1 MMRSSI
7 NVIDSEDSGP
17 TFDQPQK
24 PPAPSATSHRHQP
37 LYATLA
43 EYTLNSPRSFPIDP
57 VSRNAS
63 NPRRPSSPLRSIDE
77 GQHSQPG
84 PSRGYIFPSPH
95 HSPAKENIAI
105 GHGVSMS
112 PTSSSMGSTSGDG
125 AGQGQHALPPVPQQ
139 RLSVSNRSRRPSPLL
154 HEIQPPSRRL
164 SAHQML
170 LLTPFGGPLP
180 AALSVAGG
188 MGMSRGSSSM
198 GSGAGAPRTAP
209 PRMGSGTSQSS
220 GWPRRE
226 SGQQAWSVIDSG
238 PLAQS
243 SPLSPGAS
251 PAPSAMGREPAV
263 QPQTLNRF
271 PPRARHSL
279 GHAVAT
285 HSPLASTPMTTIF
298 SQGSSEAGSSSRSR
312 EAIAETEM
320 NQVFMSR
327 AEVGMSTASGVR
339 YEDQDEDEDHEE
351 RGDQA
356 TPMAPQHP
364 RQRLLSATVA
374 MTRSNSLPVLTLRE
388 LEALKEKD
396 GELGIQRGGDWAWV
410 SRETEEGQEDP
421 EDLPSLA
428 TETSTNASTSTTSL
442 VTPSEQPSIPS
453 NSRNPF
459 TGFNDPFA
467 PRSGNCAVPVIPP
480 AATYA
485 FPGTYAPVATSS
497 DYHYSPTAPEVR
509 RMSDAPPTS
518 STISPGSSSRGGRR
532 SVTDSRRPSVP
543 NMLRQSIGGN
553 LTPRTY
559 QQFHAL
565 PTQLNKSPPQAS
577 YPQVPTQHPI
587 FQPSYQPLAPASNDV
602 SPHGSPDSR
611 PASRPRL
618 LRYKTSP
625 ARYTGLGLNIT
636 VRPTGSGRNSGSEQS
651 PLDPGS
657 AGASDRGSMGEQ
669 STPSASRGLPT
680 FGHWAEVDFVDPL
693 AAATSMTRSSQP
705 TIDMSRTSSSISPT
719 ALGRELP
726 SIATSTAAS
735 THGSSGS
742 ISGLSL
748 AASTGRASIHSAAS
762 APTTSAKPA
771 FTIDV
776 SSRSHLSDFEVNPTF
791 QGRSRFESVDSA
803 FPLMPGG
810 TGGRLSVPASGAGEA
825 YAHRTN
831 SFSSGAVSVTELG
844 EGIPRRGSLGM
855 GTFARLRNA
864 MKPRSV
870 QNQNSA
876 NFNPTSE
883 VEVDEM
889 GVPVPLGAAVG
900 ATAAAVGSGS
910 GRLRGSSA
918 GSSAAGHW
926 SERRGSWAE
935 NWTRGA

>member
-7 NVIDSEDSGP
+7 NVVDSVDSGP

-24 PPAPSATSHRHQP
+24 PAAPSVTSHRHPQ

-57 VSRNAS
+57 ASRNS
-63 NPRRPSSPLRSIDE
+63 NHPRRPSSPLRSIDE
-77 GQHSQPG
+77 GQHYLQQQQQYNQPG
-84 PSRGYIFPSPH
+84 PSKGYIFPSPH
-95 HSPAKENIAI
+95 HSPAKENIDI
-105 GHGVSMS
+105 GQGGVSMS
-112 PTSSSMGSTSGDG
+112 PTSSSMGSTSG
-125 AGQGQHALPPVPQQ
+125 ASVLGQNAVPPVPQQ
-139 RLSVSNRSRRPSPLL
+139 RLSASGRPRRSSPLL

-188 MGMSRGSSSM
+188 MGMSRGSSSL
-198 GSGAGAPRTAP
+198 GSGAPLSAP
-209 PRMGSGTSQSS
+209 PRMGSGTGQSG

-226 SGQQAWSVIDSG
+226 SGQT
-238 PLAQS
+238 
-243 SPLSPGAS
+243 AS
-251 PAPSAMGREPAV
+251 PTAESGVPGQAPAPAPAPPLMGRESAAQP

-271 PPRARHSL
+271 PPRARLSL

-298 SQGSSEAGSSSRSR
+298 SQGSSEGGSSSRSR
-312 EAIAETEM
+312 EAVADSER

-327 AEVGMSTASGVR
+327 AEVGMSSAGGAR
-339 YEDQDEDEDHEE
+339 GREEYDDEDEAARKEE
-351 RGDQA
+351 A
-356 TPMAPQHP
+356 TPMAPQNP

-410 SRETEEGQEDP
+410 SRETEGGQEDL
-421 EDLPSLA
+421 EDTPSLA

-442 VTPSEQPSIPS
+442 VSPFEQPSAS
-453 NSRNPF
+453 SGRQNPF
-459 TGFNDPFA
+459 TGFHDPFA
-467 PRSGNCAVPVIPP
+467 PPSSVGSLPTVPAP
-480 AATYA
+480 ATYA
-485 FPGTYAPVATSS
+485 FPGTYTPIATSS
-497 DYHYSPTAPEVR
+497 DYHYSPTGNEVR
-509 RMSDAPPTS
+509 RMSDAPPS
-518 STISPGSSSRGGRR
+518 SSSGISPGSRGGRR

-543 NMLRQSIGGN
+543 NMLRQSIGG

-559 QQFHAL
+559 QLPHAL
-565 PTQLNKSPPQAS
+565 PNTQLNKTPPQAS
-577 YPQVPTQHPI
+577 YPQAPSYFQVPSHHPI
-587 FQPSYQPLAPASNDV
+587 FQPSYQPLAPPSTDV

-636 VRPTGSGRNSGSEQS
+636 VRPTGSGRNSGSDQS

-657 AGASDRGSMGEQ
+657 AGASDGRGSMGEQ
-669 STPSASRGLPT
+669 STPALSRGLPT
-680 FGHWAEVDFVDPL
+680 LGHWAEVDFIDPL
-693 AAATSMTRSSQP
+693 AATADLAISSQQAAM
-705 TIDMSRTSSSISPT
+705 MSRTSSSISPT
-719 ALGRELP
+719 APGRDLP
-726 SIATSTAAS
+726 SIATSAAA
-735 THGSSGS
+735 SSGS
-742 ISGLSL
+742 VSGPSS
-748 AASTGRASIHSAAS
+748 AASGGRASIHSAVS
-762 APTTSAKPA
+762 APTTSTKPA

-776 SSRSHLSDFEVNPTF
+776 ASRSYVSDVEANPTF
-791 QGRSRFESVDSA
+791 KGRSRFESVDSA

-810 TGGRLSVPASGAGEA
+810 TGGRLSVPTSGAGEG
-825 YAHRTN
+825 YALRTN
-831 SFSSGAVSVTELG
+831 SFSSGAVGGTELG

-855 GTFARLRNA
+855 GTFAKLRRA
-864 MKPRSV
+864 MAPRSK
-870 QNQNSA
+870 NSDA
-876 NFNPTSE
+876 NENRE
-883 VEVDEM
+883 VAVDEM
-889 GVPVPLGAAVG
+889 GMPIL
-900 ATAAAVGSGS
+900 VGSGNGS
-910 GRLRGSSA
+910 RGDNGGGRSRGLSVASS
-918 GSSAAGHW
+918 SGHW

>member
-1 MMRSSI
+1 MIRDSI
-7 NVIDSEDSGP
+7 NVVNSVDSGP

-24 PPAPSATSHRHQP
+24 PAAPSGTSHRHQP

-57 VSRNAS
+57 ASRNS
-63 NPRRPSSPLRSIDE
+63 NTPRRPSSPLRAIDE
-77 GQHSQPG
+77 GQHHQPG
-84 PSRGYIFPSPH
+84 PSKGYIFPSPH
-95 HSPAKENIAI
+95 HSPAKENIDI

-112 PTSSSMGSTSGDG
+112 PTSSAMGSTSGYG
-125 AGQGQHALPPVPQQ
+125 AGQHAVPPVPQQ
-139 RLSVSNRSRRPSPLL
+139 RLSISGRPRRPSPLL

-180 AALSVAGG
+180 ATLSVAGG

-198 GSGAGAPRTAP
+198 GSGAPLSAP
-209 PRMGSGTSQSS
+209 PRMGSGTGPSG

-226 SGQQAWSVIDSG
+226 SGQTALPMAES
-238 PLAQS
+238 A
-243 SPLSPGAS
+243 SPGQAPALAHA
-251 PAPSAMGREPAV
+251 PAPSSMGREPAV
-263 QPQTLNRF
+263 QPQSLNRF

-279 GHAVAT
+279 GHAVAA

-298 SQGSSEAGSSSRSR
+298 SQGSSEGGSSSCSR
-312 EAIAETEM
+312 EAIPEVER

-327 AEVGMSTASGVR
+327 AEVGMSSSSVVHRA
-339 YEDQDEDEDHEE
+339 EPDAEE
-351 RGDQA
+351 RTGEE
-356 TPMAPQHP
+356 TPVAPQHP

-410 SRETEEGQEDP
+410 SRETEDGQEDL
-421 EDLPSLA
+421 EDTPSLA
-428 TETSTNASTSTTSL
+428 TETSTNASTSSTSL
-442 VTPSEQPSIPS
+442 VSPFEQPSVPS
-453 NSRNPF
+453 SSRNPF
-459 TGFNDPFA
+459 TGFQDPFA
-467 PRSGNCAVPVIPP
+467 PRSGTGAVPILPP
-480 AATYA
+480 PSSYA
-485 FPGTYAPVATSS
+485 FPGTYGPMATSS
-497 DYHYSPTAPEVR
+497 DYHYSPTGSEVR

-518 STISPGSSSRGGRR
+518 TSNTVSPSSRGGRR
-532 SVTDSRRPSVP
+532 SVTDSRRPSEP
-543 NMLRQSIGGN
+543 NMLRQSIGGI
-553 LTPRTY
+553 TPRIY
-559 QQFHAL
+559 QQSHPL
-565 PTQLNKSPPQAS
+565 PTQQNKTPPLAS
-577 YPQVPTQHPI
+577 YPQVPAHHPI
-587 FQPSYQPLAPASNDV
+587 FQPSYQPLAPASTDV

-611 PASRPRL
+611 PATRPRL

-657 AGASDRGSMGEQ
+657 AGASDGRGSMGEQ

-693 AAATSMTRSSQP
+693 AASADLAMSNQP
-705 TIDMSRTSSSISPT
+705 ASDMSRTSSSISPT
-719 ALGRELP
+719 ALGRGLP
-726 SIATSTAAS
+726 SIATSAAAS
-735 THGSSGS
+735 TRGSHSSASGPS
-742 ISGLSL
+742 S
-748 AASTGRASIHSAAS
+748 AASGGRASIHSAVS
-762 APTTSAKPA
+762 APTTSTKAA

-776 SSRSHLSDFEVNPTF
+776 ASRSHISEFEVNPTF
-791 QGRSRFESVDSA
+791 KGRSRFESVDSA

-810 TGGRLSVPASGAGEA
+810 AGDRLSVPSSGAGEG

-831 SFSSGAVSVTELG
+831 SFSSGAVSGTELG

-855 GTFARLRNA
+855 GTFAKLRRA
-864 MKPRSV
+864 MTPRSA
-870 QNQNSA
+870 NSNSNSNSIVNAGA
-876 NFNPTSE
+876 NTTASRE

-889 GVPVPLGAAVG
+889 GVPVMA
-900 ATAAAVGSGS
+900 GSGM
-910 GRLRGSSA
+910 GRLRVSSA
-918 GSSAAGHW
+918 GSSASGHW

-935 NWTRGA
+935 NWARGA